1 MGTLLQD
8 VAYAWRQLKKSPG
21 FAFVAVLTLALGIGA
36 NTAIFSV
43 MNALVLRYLPVPNP
57 QQLFFLHTTGW
68 PSVANQ
74 TGEETLSFNKP
85 SFDEVRDEHAALS
98 DLIAY
103 VPLGIG
109 KITVR
114 LGEEPEEATADM
126 VSGNFFSGLGVTPA
140 RGRLFAAPDE
150 TAHSLVAVLSY
161 NYWTRRFAR
170 SPSVLGQTLYI
181 KTVPFTIIGVAS
193 QDFTGIDSEAADD
206 VWIPLQDRHELPAWG
221 NSDGDGP
228 GRGLYDSPNWWCLM
242 LLARLKV
249 GVTEKQAVA
258 QLNPIFQRAAYSA
271 VEKRDPKEHPPNLY
285 LTPARGL
292 GANRE
297 SLEQPLTVLMGM
309 VGLVLLIACINVAM
323 LLLARNSART
333 REFSVRMALGASRG
347 RLFRQLL
354 AESLLLVAAGAVV
367 AWVFTG
373 WATRALAAW
382 AELDTSLA
390 PDSTVLVFAAAVSL
404 ATALAFGL
412 APLRSA
418 VRVPPGLALK
428 TSVAVA
434 SEDRR
439 KIRGGQIVV
448 ALQMALCLVLL
459 VAAGLL
465 LRTLRNLENANL
477 GMRVSGLITFGIIP
491 PPTLQKEAE
500 VMQFYRTLT
509 DRLRV
514 LPGVESVTLMGN
526 RIGSGW
532 SNNTEAIVDGH
543 RAKASGFAAMRWNNI
558 GPDYFHVLETPMVL
572 GRDFTDG
579 DTSSAP
585 KVAIVNETFVK
596 KYLEGLSPLG
606 HHIAVSTGPGSP
618 QFAIVGVAADSRYTS
633 VQEGSVPMAYLPYT
647 QIGAG
652 TMHFEVRS
660 QGSPGALFPEVR
672 RAVRESNPDIALLQ
686 PMTQE
691 EQFQQG
697 YNQQRLFARCSI
709 FFGLLAALLVAT
721 GLYGTLAYRVS
732 RRTAEIGV
740 RMALGAQRRQVLWMV
755 LRESLAVTAAGVIVG
770 LPLAIVIGRALRA
783 ILFGLGPADPV
794 TFAAALAGMAL
805 VTLIASLIPA
815 RRAASVDPMQA
826 LRTE

>member
-1 MGTLLQD
+1 MAILLQD
-8 VAYAWRQLKKSPG
+8 LSYAWRQLRKSPG

-43 MNALVLRYLPVPNP
+43 MNAVVLRYLPVPNP
-57 QQLFFLHTTGW
+57 QQLFYFHTTGW
-68 PSVANQ
+68 PSVASQ
-74 TGEETLSFNKP
+74 TGEESLSFNKP
-85 SFDEVRDEHAALS
+85 SFDQLRTEHAVLS

-109 KITVR
+109 KVTVR
-114 LGEEPEEATADM
+114 FGQEPEEASADM
-126 VSGNFFSGLGVTPA
+126 VSGNFFTGLGLKPA
-140 RGRLFAAPDE
+140 RGRFFASDDE
-150 TAHSLVAVLSY
+150 NEHSQVAVLSY
-161 NYWTRRFAR
+161 NYWTRRFGR
-170 SPSVLGQTLYI
+170 SPSVLGKTLYI
-181 KTVPFTIIGVAS
+181 KSVPFTIIAVAP

-206 VWIPLQDRHELPAWG
+206 VWIPLQNRLELPAWG
-221 NSDGDGP
+221 NNNGDSP

-242 LLARLKV
+242 LFGRLKS
-249 GVTEKQAVA
+249 GVTEKQAIA

-285 LTPARGL
+285 LTPARGM

-297 SLEQPLTVLMGM
+297 SLEQPLTVLMAM

-323 LLLARNSART
+323 LLQARNSGRT
-333 REFSVRMALGASRG
+333 REFSVRMALGANRS

-354 AESLLLVAAGAVV
+354 AESVLLVVAGAVV

-382 AELDTSLA
+382 AELGVSLA
-390 PDSTVLVFAAAVSL
+390 PDATVLAFTIAISV
-404 ATALAFGL
+404 ATALVFGL

-418 VRVPPGLALK
+418 ARVPPGLALK
-428 TSVAVA
+428 TSASVA
-434 SEDRR
+434 SEDRS
-439 KIRGGQIVV
+439 KIRGGQVVV

-459 VAAGLL
+459 VTAGLL

-477 GMRVSGLITFGIIP
+477 GMRVSGLVTFGIIP
-491 PPTLQKEAE
+491 PPTLQKDAE
-500 VMQFYRTLT
+500 ITQFYLSLT
-509 DRLRV
+509 NRLRV

-543 RAKASGFAAMRWNNI
+543 RAKASGFAEMRWNNI
-558 GPDYFHVLETPMVL
+558 GPDYFHVLETPIVL
-572 GRDFTDG
+572 GRDFTDA

-585 KVAIVNETFVK
+585 KVVIVNETFVK
-596 KYLEGLSPLG
+596 KYLAGLSPLG
-606 HHIAVSTGPGSP
+606 HHVAISRGPGSP
-618 QFAIVGVAADSRYTS
+618 QFAIVGVAADSKYTG
-633 VQEGSVPMAYLPYT
+633 VEEPPTPTAYFPYT
-647 QIGAG
+647 QTGAG
-652 TMHFEVRS
+652 TMHFELRS
-660 QGSPGALFPEVR
+660 QGSPAALLPEVR
-672 RAVRESNPDIALLQ
+672 RAVRDFNPDLALLQ

-691 EQFQQG
+691 EQFEEGYVQQK
-697 YNQQRLFARCSI
+697 LFARCSM
-709 FFGLLAALLVAT
+709 FFGLLATLLVAT

-755 LRESLAVTAAGVIVG
+755 VRESLAMTAVGVVVG
-770 LPLAIVIGRALRA
+770 LPLAVAAGRLLRA
-783 ILFGLGPADPV
+783 ILFGLGPGDPAV
-794 TFAAALAGMAL
+794 FTGALAGIAVIAL
-805 VTLIASLIPA
+805 AASLIPA

>member
-1 MGTLLQD
+1 MPALLQD
-8 VAYAWRQLKKSPG
+8 ATYAWRQLKKSPG

-43 MNALVLRYLPVPNP
+43 MNTLVLRYLPVPNP

-68 PSVANQ
+68 PSVASQ
-74 TGEETLSFNKP
+74 TGEENLSFNKP
-85 SFDEVRDEHAALS
+85 SFDQLRDQRGVLS

-114 LGEEPEEATADM
+114 YGQEPEEATADM
-126 VSGNFFSGLGVTPA
+126 VSGNFFSGLGVRPA
-140 RGRLFAAPDE
+140 RGRFFGANDE
-150 TAHSLVAVLSY
+150 TQHSLVAVLSY

-181 KTVPFTIIGVAS
+181 KTVPFTIIGVAP

-206 VWIPLQDRHELPAWG
+206 VWIPLQNRHELPAWG
-221 NSDGDGP
+221 NSSGDGP
-228 GRGLYDSPNWWCLM
+228 ELGLYDSPNWWCLM
-242 LLARLKV
+242 LLARLKA

-258 QLNPIFQRAAYSA
+258 QLNPVFQRAAYFA
-271 VEKRDPKEHPPNLY
+271 VQKRDPKEHPPNLY

-297 SLEQPLTVLMGM
+297 SLEQPLTVLMAM
-309 VGLVLLIACINVAM
+309 VGLVLMIACINVAM
-323 LLLARNSART
+323 LLVARNSART
-333 REFSVRMALGASRG
+333 REFSLRMALGASRS

-354 AESLLLVAAGAVV
+354 VESLLLVAAGAVV

-390 PDSTVLVFAAAVSL
+390 PDATVLVFTVAISL
-404 ATALAFGL
+404 ITALAFGL

-428 TSVAVA
+428 TSAVVA

-439 KIRGGQIVV
+439 KIRGGQVVV
-448 ALQMALCLVLL
+448 AFQMALCLVLL

-465 LRTLRNLENANL
+465 LRTLRNLEHANL

-491 PPTLQKEAE
+491 PPALQKDAE
-500 VMQFYRTLT
+500 LVQFYHTLT

-532 SNNTEAIVDGH
+532 SNNTEAVVDGH
-543 RAKASGFAAMRWNNI
+543 KPQVSGFAEMRWNNI
-558 GPDYFHVLETPMVL
+558 GPDYFRVLETPMVL
-572 GRDFTDG
+572 GREFTDA

-596 KYLEGLSPLG
+596 EYLAGLDPLG
-606 HHIAVSTGPGSP
+606 HHVAISSGPGSP
-618 QFAIVGVAADSRYTS
+618 QFTIIGVAANSRYTS
-633 VQEGSVPMAYLPYT
+633 VQEGPVPMGYFPYT
-647 QIGAG
+647 QTGTG

-660 QGSPGALFPEVR
+660 QGSPAALFPEVR
-672 RAVRESNPDIALLQ
+672 RAVGEFNPDLALVQ

-691 EQFQQG
+691 EQFQEG
-697 YNQQRLFARCSI
+697 YSQQRLFARCSI

-740 RMALGAQRRQVLWMV
+740 RMALGARRQQVLWMV
-755 LRESLAVTAAGVIVG
+755 LRESLLVAAAGVIVG
-770 LPLAIVIGRALRA
+770 LPLAIAGARVLRA
-783 ILFGLGPADPV
+783 ILFELGPGDPLS
-794 TFAAALAGMAL
+794 FAAALLGMAL